1 MSRASIDI
9 NCTRAR
15 AHKTGSIEQEI
26 PAGKEL
32 SVMRNRADGTRKITR
47 VRRVATCGKQIERVH
62 LVQVLTDCKEVHTE
76 KSCTSCQVA
85 LTVV

>member
-32 SVMRNRADGTRKITR
+32 SVMRNRADGTRKINTCAAR
-47 VRRVATCGKQIERVH
+47 CNVRNANRTCASGAGVDG
-62 LVQVLTDCKEVHTE
+62 L
-76 KSCTSCQVA
+76 
-85 LTVV
+85 